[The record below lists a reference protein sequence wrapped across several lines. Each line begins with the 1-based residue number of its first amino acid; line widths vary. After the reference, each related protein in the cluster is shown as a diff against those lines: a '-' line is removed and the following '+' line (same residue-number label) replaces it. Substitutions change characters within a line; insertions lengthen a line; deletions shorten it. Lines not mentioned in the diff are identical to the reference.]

1 VADTVHGVGWGGDGD
16 AGALDMA
23 DVVPDVGG
31 VDDGYGGVYGVGD
44 VGSGVGV
51 DNVDHSVGDVVVLFS
66 RDGDI

>member
-1 VADTVHGVGWGGDGD
+1 
-16 AGALDMA
+16 MA